1 MAGPSAV
8 GYDFM
13 PSKTPVPYWSPCA
26 STCTFASPQ
35 GMSLPLNQMNSVGVN
50 PMTHQYIK
58 SSRFPADIPVNVR
71 IPGRETPGRGRAH
84 AVERRPV
91 AGLVFPGRIERHALR
106 TGTCG

>member
-8 GYDFM
+8 GYDFI

-26 STCTFASPQ
+26 STCTFASPH

-58 SSRFPADIPVNVR
+58 SSCLPADIPVNVR
-71 IPGRETPGRGRAH
+71 IPGREAPGRGGTDAL
-84 AVERRPV
+84 ERRP
-91 AGLVFPGRIERHALR
+91 ASGLVFSRRIERD
-106 TGTCG
+106 